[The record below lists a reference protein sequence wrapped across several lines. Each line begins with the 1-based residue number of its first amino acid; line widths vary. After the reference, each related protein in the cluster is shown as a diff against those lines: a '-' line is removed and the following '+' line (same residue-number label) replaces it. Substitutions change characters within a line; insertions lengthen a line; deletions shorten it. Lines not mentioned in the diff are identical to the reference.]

1 PFTNVSVP
9 VAWVAGVFTNPV
21 ALTVFDCGC
30 VVNDSRRADTW
41 RLEMSG
47 WPEVIPVITYL
58 FCVTMLF
65 GVMVTVAVGEA
76 PGNRFETV
84 LVNEC
89 QVAGAA
95 IAIPPQRSNENSSS
109 TRRAISKYCHPL
121 RGLRCGGC
129 LAVP

>member
-1 PFTNVSVP
+1 M
-9 VAWVAGVFTNPV
+9 
-21 ALTVFDCGC
+21 
-30 VVNDSRRADTW
+30 NDSKRADTW

-47 WPEVIPVITYL
+47 VPEVIPVITYM
-58 FCVTMLF
+58 FCDTVLF

-76 PGNRFETV
+76 PGNTFETE

-109 TRRAISKYCHPL
+109 TRSAISKNCQPL
-121 RGLRCGGC
+121 RGLRRGG
-129 LAVP
+129 